1 MLPKEPGLNPELDVF
16 EVEGMLAKRDLTQ
29 IAGINRPDLHYQ
41 PHHPAENA
49 RLAGARDIFENIARH
64 GPVLLQHP
72 YESFPATVERFLR
85 QASRD
90 PQVLAIK
97 MTLYRTAEASSVIR
111 YLIDAA
117 QNGKQVAVAVELQA
131 RFDEY
136 ANIQWANRL
145 EEAGIHVSF
154 GVLGLKTHS
163 KVIFVVRGEGN
174 GLQRYAHIGTGNSRE
189 GTARLYSDLGMLTAA
204 PEIGDDLTEIF
215 NFLTTGRVPKRDYK
229 RLLPA
234 QTP

>member
-117 QNGKQVAVAVELQA
+117 QNGKQVAVAQ
-131 RFDEY
+131 
-136 ANIQWANRL
+136 
-145 EEAGIHVSF
+145 HC
-154 GVLGLKTHS
+154 
-163 KVIFVVRGEGN
+163 
-174 GLQRYAHIGTGNSRE
+174 
-189 GTARLYSDLGMLTAA
+189 
-204 PEIGDDLTEIF
+204 
-215 NFLTTGRVPKRDYK
+215 
-229 RLLPA
+229 
-234 QTP
+234 